1 MDLAMLGLGSVAGTV
16 LDLSGHP
23 VSGAQV
29 FAVSGTDPQVGGNA
43 FTDGSGKY
51 TINGITVGE
60 VTVTAQKGISVG
72 SSAGNI
78 ERAGTTAFVNV
89 TLNGGSVQVFGTVTQ
104 VVNGVASPVPNLPVV
119 YYSTSQP
126 LNPIPVGVAITAANG
141 TYSIKGMPVGPYD
154 VLARLNSQLYAD
166 ESGVAV
172 AGDNLPISLQIV
184 VPSTATVSGK
194 VILPDGSPAGGV
206 VVYLDS
212 NGVLSNTDG
221 TFSLSGVAV
230 RPSQSQIIYAR
241 TTDLTRQ
248 GQTTVVVN
256 SATVPISGAIITLSG
271 LGSAQFTVLDA
282 SGRPL
287 SGQAVTLPDGFS
299 GGCGSNSQTT
309 NASGMVVFTGLPV
322 GSVKAAAL
330 QSSGAG
336 KDLAFGTATIT
347 QDGATGYA
355 IVQFHGVGTVTGRVV
370 DPNKTNPQPV
380 LGAVIQL
387 VSNVVDTQAC
397 TLAPAISQSVQT
409 DASGNFRFN
418 SVNVGPVAVTASQS
432 FYPTQVGG
440 KGTLSSNGA
449 TVNFPLLNSMSPG
462 AASNR

>member
-104 VVNGVASPVPNLPVV
+104 VVNGVASPLPNLPVV

-141 TYSIKGMPVGPYD
+141 TYSNQGNARRSIRCFGQPEFPTLLGPVRSSRCRGQS
-154 VLARLNSQLYAD
+154 A
-166 ESGVAV
+166 
-172 AGDNLPISLQIV
+172 ISLQIV

-212 NGVLSNTDG
+212 TVFCQNTE
-221 TFSLSGVAV
+221 
-230 RPSQSQIIYAR
+230 
-241 TTDLTRQ
+241 
-248 GQTTVVVN
+248 
-256 SATVPISGAIITLSG
+256 
-271 LGSAQFTVLDA
+271 
-282 SGRPL
+282 
-287 SGQAVTLPDGFS
+287 
-299 GGCGSNSQTT
+299 
-309 NASGMVVFTGLPV
+309 
-322 GSVKAAAL
+322 
-330 QSSGAG
+330 
-336 KDLAFGTATIT
+336 
-347 QDGATGYA
+347 
-355 IVQFHGVGTVTGRVV
+355 
-370 DPNKTNPQPV
+370 
-380 LGAVIQL
+380 
-387 VSNVVDTQAC
+387 
-397 TLAPAISQSVQT
+397 
-409 DASGNFRFN
+409 
-418 SVNVGPVAVTASQS
+418 
-432 FYPTQVGG
+432 
-440 KGTLSSNGA
+440 
-449 TVNFPLLNSMSPG
+449 
-462 AASNR
+462 